1 MSGTRATSG
10 GAGGHAHVDA
20 FERYRQSRP
29 APGGKGLGP
38 NALLLVLAL
47 IAAVVWY
54 FAAPRVMGG
63 RQPGG
68 LSLKKTDRFPDGVL
82 TIVQLDVGQGDAT
95 FIHTPGGYNILID
108 CSEGSLPENS
118 HSRQYAAT
126 KYVVMPFLE
135 MHQIYDL
142 DILILTHPDSDHGGG
157 MADLIDWI
165 YERGGKIHKVVTSGV
180 VKPAAFYQAF
190 LEAVDRHDIP
200 FYPVVDPKTGEAVS
214 YDDMG
219 GTLIG
224 KDPLGD
230 PTIAFQ
236 ILGPTRRIGS
246 ADGDKSNDNSV
257 ITRIQCGEISF
268 LSAGDA
274 EGEQEEAAAAFWGPR
289 LQSTIHFPPHH
300 GSKTSDEPNWLKLVQ
315 PRYIS
320 TSSHP
325 PVFGHP
331 AADAI
336 QAWKTFI
343 KPLPLLLR
351 TDMQGDIW
359 YRTDGKRLAIRTQFP
374 VKPVEE
380 QWEPAKRGE
389 WALYRRFEPNEPTM
403 WSDCQPV
410 PGTDDF

>member
-1 MSGTRATSG
+1 M
-10 GAGGHAHVDA
+10 DA
-20 FERYRQSRP
+20 FARYRQSRP
-29 APGGKGLGP
+29 EPGMKAAGP
-38 NALLLVLAL
+38 NLLLVVLAL
-47 IAAVVWY
+47 AVAGVWY
-54 FAAPRVMGG
+54 FAAPRVVGKSHV
-63 RQPGG
+63 G
-68 LSLKKTDRFPDGVL
+68 LSVQQKDRLPDGVL

-108 CSEGSLPENS
+108 CGEGLLPENA
-118 HSRQYAAT
+118 HSRQYASA
-126 KYVVMPFLE
+126 KYVVQPFLE
-135 MHQIYDL
+135 LHGIYDL
-142 DILILTHPDSDHGGG
+142 DMLVLTHPDSDHGGG
-157 MADLIDWI
+157 MADLIHWI
-165 YERGGKIHKVVTSGV
+165 YERGGKIHKFLVSGV
-180 VKPAAFYQAF
+180 VKPAAFYEEILA
-190 LEAVDRHDIP
+190 AVEKHDVP
-200 FYPVVDPKTGEAVS
+200 FYPVLDPKTGEPVH
-214 YDDMG
+214 YDEFG

-224 KDPLGD
+224 RDPLGD
-230 PTIAFQ
+230 PTIAYQ
-236 ILGPTRRIGS
+236 ILGPHDRIGS

-257 ITRIQCGEISF
+257 ITRIQCGDISF

-274 EGEQEEAAAAFWGPR
+274 ETEQEDEAVAFWGPR

-300 GSKTSDEPNWLKLVQ
+300 GSKTSDEPNWLKMVQ

-359 YRTDGKRLAIRTQFP
+359 YRTDGSRLAIRTQFP
-374 VKPVEE
+374 VQSPEA

-389 WALYRRFEPNEPTM
+389 WNLYRAFEPNEPTI
-403 WSDCQPV
+403 WGDCVPV
-410 PGTDDF
+410 PGTDEL